1 MIILS
6 AILMAISQHPIG
18 YGFLAF
24 FSIIPIIPF
33 LLTLKSYRSALWNG
47 FLWGLTYNFLTVFWI
62 ATNIGT
68 TQIIAFITMI
78 LSVFILSV
86 TPMIIFF
93 LWCALNRRQISIL
106 FLSFVWP
113 SVELIQSYGSLGFP
127 WVSISN
133 SLVDYNNIIQL
144 IEYIG
149 MYGLGALIILINILI
164 YNLILTRNLKSILVL
179 SLILSS
185 SILIGFLIKTN
196 FELDKHKDLK
206 VAVIQPNIHLSEKWS
221 SGSQS
226 KIMNKIISQSQEAL
240 IEKPDL
246 LVWPETSVISY
257 LIQRDKYN
265 YNKIKSLL
273 DRNTTKLIAG
283 IPYYESSNNKIRY
296 YNSAGYFDGSGLIGL
311 YHKIHLVPGAEYV
324 PFSKYL
330 NSLEIFN
337 FGMGNFS
344 HGQSYELFHINDY
357 RFAAM
362 ICLESIFPYLSRKFV
377 SDGANFLVYVVN
389 DGWYENAPEPQQHAS
404 RAIYRAIETRRP
416 IIRCAN
422 TGISMIIDQLGNIT
436 HQMDLNKKGTI
447 IEEFSPSSKMTFYV
461 KYGDIF
467 IYFMIATIMLFM
479 FKKVSY
485 EDYV

>member
-1 MIILS
+1 MIIFS
-6 AILMAISQHPIG
+6 AFLMAISQHPIG

-33 LLTLKSYRSALWNG
+33 LHKLKSYRSALWNG
-47 FLWGLTYNFLTVFWI
+47 FLWGFTYNFLTVFWI

-78 LSVFILSV
+78 LSVLILSL

-93 LWCALNRRQISIL
+93 LWCALNRRKINLL

-113 SVELIQSYGSLGFP
+113 SVELMRSYGSLGFP

-149 MYGLGALIILINILI
+149 MYGLSALVILINILI
-164 YNLILTRNLKSILVL
+164 YNLIIRRNLQSLSIIL
-179 SLILSS
+179 SLTVSS
-185 SILIGFLIKTN
+185 SILIGVLIKSN
-196 FELDKHKDLK
+196 YELDKDKNLNI
-206 VAVIQPNIHLSEKWS
+206 AVIQPNIHLSEKWS
-221 SGSQS
+221 RGSQN

-257 LIQRDKYN
+257 LIQRDKIN

-273 DRNTTKLIAG
+273 DSNTTKLIAG
-283 IPYYESSNNKIRY
+283 IPYYESLNNKIRY

-330 NSLEIFN
+330 NCFRNIQFWN
-337 FGMGNFS
+337 GKFFS
-344 HGQSYELFHINDY
+344 
-357 RFAAM
+357 
-362 ICLESIFPYLSRKFV
+362 
-377 SDGANFLVYVVN
+377 
-389 DGWYENAPEPQQHAS
+389 W
-404 RAIYRAIETRRP
+404 
-416 IIRCAN
+416 
-422 TGISMIIDQLGNIT
+422 
-436 HQMDLNKKGTI
+436 
-447 IEEFSPSSKMTFYV
+447 
-461 KYGDIF
+461 
-467 IYFMIATIMLFM
+467 
-479 FKKVSY
+479 
-485 EDYV
+485 

>member
-33 LLTLKSYRSALWNG
+33 LIKLKSYHNALWNG
-47 FLWGLTYNFLTVFWI
+47 FLWGFTYNFFTVFWI

-78 LSVFILSV
+78 LSVLILSV

-93 LWCALNRRQISIL
+93 LWCALNRRKISLL

-113 SVELIQSYGSLGFP
+113 SVELIRSYGSLGFP

-133 SLVDYNNIIQL
+133 SLVEYNNIIQL

-149 MYGLGALIILINILI
+149 MYGLSALIILINILI

-179 SLILSS
+179 FLTLSL
-185 SILIGFLIKTN
+185 SILIGVLIKTN
-196 FELDKHKDLK
+196 FELDKDKDLK
-206 VAVIQPNIHLSEKWS
+206 VAVIQPNIHLSDKWS
-221 SGSQS
+221 RGSQS
-226 KIMNKIISQSQEAL
+226 KIMNKIISHSQETL

-273 DRNTTKLIAG
+273 DGNTTKLIAG
-283 IPYYESSNNKIRY
+283 IPYYDSSNNKIRY
-296 YNSAGYFDGSGLIGL
+296 YNSSGYFDGSGLIGL

-344 HGQSYELFHINDY
+344 HGQSYELFDVNDY
-357 RFAAM
+357 KFAAM
-362 ICLESIFPYLSRKFV
+362 ICLESIFPHLSRKFV
-377 SDGANFLVYVVN
+377 ADGANFLIYLVN
-389 DGWYENAPEPQQHAS
+389 DGWYESAPEPQQHAS

-422 TGISMIIDQLGNIT
+422 TGVSMIIDQLGNIT
-436 HQMDLNKKGTI
+436 HQLELNNKGNI
-447 IEEFSPSSKMTFYV
+447 VEEINPSTKMTFYV

-467 IYFMIATIMLFM
+467 IYFMMLSIMLLL
-479 FKKVSY
+479 FKKVRY
-485 EDYV
+485 EDYI